1 MEQKHIR
8 HPHFAFTTINPMY
21 NREIITIARASK
33 PEKEVRLDVFNN
45 YKALWDTGATNSVIT
60 PKVVAELGLKPI
72 GVSKNRHAGGISD
85 VNIYL
90 VDICLPNNIVI
101 PGVRV
106 SECADQAGRFDF
118 IIGMDIISL
127 GDFSITGQGER
138 RMVSFCMPSA
148 LTIDYV
154 NIANAMNAQLAQQN
168 SNKSNENHQAEET
181 K

>member
-1 MEQKHIR
+1 MNQPIK

-21 NREIITIARASK
+21 NREIITIAKAAQPQR
-33 PEKEVRLDVFNN
+33 EINIDDFHT

-60 PKVVAELGLKPI
+60 PQVVKELNLVPI
-72 GVSKNRHAGGISD
+72 GVSQNRHAGGISN

-90 VDICLPNNIVI
+90 IDICLPNNIII
-101 PGVRV
+101 PRVRV

-127 GDFSITGQGER
+127 GDFSITGQGTR

-148 LTIDYV
+148 LQIDYV
-154 NIANAMNAQLAQQN
+154 GIANQINEQFAKQQ
-168 SNKSNENHQAEET
+168 HVDTT
-181 K
+181 KEKP